1 MHSRSLILGLAAV
14 GAALLAAAPAKAVS
28 LDSLLGTGN
37 MIVSGNV
44 VYSNFGYGG
53 TTPASSVVVTQTA
66 TGLSFSTNT
75 GGWTTP
81 SGSSVISYDVAVTG
95 ANVESVGLGFT
106 ATVTGSASAFVGETI
121 TDKANNKDY
130 SLQVFTDGSGPLP
143 DTDSASVSLNP
154 ASSSLHVIKSIDVA
168 SNGGSATITL
178 VDNTFTQ
185 GGGAGPEVPEP
196 MSLALLPLGIAGLA
210 LRKKFAR

>member
-1 MHSRSLILGLAAV
+1 MGP
-14 GAALLAAAPAKAVS
+14 GE
-28 LDSLLGTGN
+28 
-37 MIVSGNV
+37 
-44 VYSNFGYGG
+44 
-53 TTPASSVVVTQTA
+53 TQLTA
-66 TGLSFSTNT
+66 T
-75 GGWTTP
+75 P
-81 SGSSVISYDVAVTG
+81 SD
-95 ANVESVGLGFT
+95 F
-106 ATVTGSASAFVGETI
+106 AS
-121 TDKANNKDY
+121 
-130 SLQVFTDGSGPLP
+130 
-143 DTDSASVSLNP
+143 SASVSLNP